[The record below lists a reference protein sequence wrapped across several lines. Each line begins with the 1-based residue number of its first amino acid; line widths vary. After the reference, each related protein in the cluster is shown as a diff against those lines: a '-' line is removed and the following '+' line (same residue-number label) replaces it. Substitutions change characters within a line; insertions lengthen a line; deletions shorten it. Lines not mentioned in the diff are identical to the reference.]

1 MGRNNVQDIEQSVTA
16 WISDLKNG
24 QPAAAQ
30 KLWES
35 YFQRMVDMARRKLEG
50 TPRAAID
57 EEDVALSAFKSFCL
71 RARQGQF
78 TQLTDR
84 ENLWP
89 LLMAITANKSVDLI
103 RQQNARKRGG
113 TGQTGEADGWQ
124 HHPLSEL
131 ISVTPD
137 PQFAAQ
143 LADELQSLLTVL
155 DEAGDPQLKQIA
167 LQKMEGHSSPEIAKQ
182 LQCARRT
189 VERKLLLIGR
199 LWAAADEQSTN

>member
-1 MGRNNVQDIEQSVTA
+1 MQDLEQSVTA
-16 WISDLKNG
+16 WITDLKNG

-35 YFQRMVDMARRKLEG
+35 YFQRMVDMARKKLEG
-50 TPRAAID
+50 TPRAAVD

-71 RARQGQF
+71 RAQQGQF

-84 ENLWP
+84 QNLWP

-103 RQQNARKRGG
+103 RRQNARKRGG
-113 TGQTGEADGWQ
+113 AGEADSGWQ
-124 HHPLSEL
+124 QHPLSEL
-131 ISVTPD
+131 ISQTPN
-137 PQFAAQ
+137 PLFAAQ
-143 LADELQSLLTVL
+143 LAEELQSLLAVL
-155 DEAGDPQLKQIA
+155 DDAGDPQLKQIA
-167 LQKMEGHSSPEIAKQ
+167 LRKMEGQSNPDIATA

-199 LWAAADEQSTN
+199 LWATSERRQGN